1 MNPPIPGRLTAV
13 RVILFVHVAIA
24 VFGLVSFFV
33 LLSASGMS
41 FARVVEATETPMGL
55 FTLGMLFGVGVLVLE
70 TIAAVRMGAG
80 GRRTQTLLRVALVM
94 AVIGTLMNVVQGSGF
109 LGFALVAVALVLAET
124 RASKDWFEATD
135 TAGGYAPHRPY

>member
-1 MNPPIPGRLTAV
+1 MPGQLIAV

-24 VFGLVSFFV
+24 AFGLASLFV

-41 FARVVEATETPMGL
+41 LARAVEATGTSMGL

-70 TIAAVRMGAG
+70 AIAAVRMGAG
-80 GRRTQTLLRVALVM
+80 GRKVQTLLRVALVM

-109 LGFALVAVALVLAET
+109 VGFALVVVALVLAET
-124 RASKDWFEATD
+124 RAAKDWFEDTD
-135 TAGGYAPHRPY
+135 AAGGYAPQRPY